1 MNSYIYV
8 NLTPSADIL
17 DKLQTLGFGIITD
30 IELLRG
36 NDENIY
42 SISNIE
48 GRITSIDESL
58 QGNEIYINLNIQVNN
73 T

>member
-17 DKLQTLGFGIITD
+17 DKLQTLGFGTITD

-48 GRITSIDESL
+48 GHITSIDESL